1 MPRVCLLQN
10 GKLVEPTDSKATA
23 QAILDI
29 ILDKNKWQRYST
41 NGIKNILAYSWPSHC
56 IRYLKQIDE
65 LSREADQTTGQGI
78 TRIATMH
85 RKRNS
90 DTQLEASSA
99 FAADPE
105 QMMGPV
111 DDLGGGVAG
120 SFPGRDTGPMS
131 FGGRGRVRV
140 PGNSTPVLFAFLKA
154 CYTLALTS

>member
-1 MPRVCLLQN
+1 MLQN

-65 LSREADQTTGQGI
+65 FSREDDLGPGL
-78 TRIATMH
+78 TRMMTMH

-90 DTQLEASSA
+90 DTQLEAGSA
-99 FAADPE
+99 FAGDLEQLVGSADDHGELMP
-105 QMMGPV
+105 GT
-111 DDLGGGVAG
+111 
-120 SFPGRDTGPMS
+120 SFGRDPGAVS
-131 FGGRGRVRV
+131 FGRSRVCCSSYFYLQ
-140 PGNSTPVLFAFLKA
+140 GFSQY
-154 CYTLALTS
+154 CC